1 MNAGTEGASDIAA
14 AMPAQAGTPD
24 DPIAKLNMTF
34 RSIYGANREQVLED
48 TPLAALTL
56 IGTGEI
62 WRVEHGRLA
71 KCYQA
76 DKTLPKIKGLM
87 HAVLGAHG
95 AWSQLLRGRDSISAL
110 KAANE
115 LNEALGEAI
124 ESVSAELP
132 VELAHPARDV
142 LAELKTLSDGWSS
155 GRRAT
160 ADEFPSA
167 LKRVNPQ
174 LDQVIKVVGQAAY
187 AALREGFEAFRSES
201 RPSDWARCF
210 VGVCGPGQGRRDN
223 IEIAAAM
230 SVMGREAVG
239 VRLLYLENALTLADG
254 LKFLAAALVERDLGQ
269 AVFDDQY
276 RMWRDLLADTAIE
289 HAGGG
294 FFPQL
299 GPE

>member
-1 MNAGTEGASDIAA
+1 MNAGPKGVSEISASTL
-14 AMPAQAGTPD
+14 PQVGTLD
-24 DPIAKLNMTF
+24 DPIARLNMAF
-34 RSIYGANREQVLED
+34 RSLYGANREQLLAE

-62 WRVEHGRLA
+62 WRVEHGELV
-71 KCYQA
+71 KCYQPN
-76 DKTLPKIKGLM
+76 KTLPKIKGLM

-95 AWSQLLRGRDSISAL
+95 AWSLLLRGRDSTSAL
-110 KAANE
+110 QAAKQ
-115 LNEALGEAI
+115 LNDALGEAT
-124 ESVSAELP
+124 ESALAELP
-132 VELAHPARDV
+132 DELAHPARDV
-142 LAELKTLSDGWSS
+142 LIELKRLSEGWSS
-155 GRRAT
+155 GSHAT

-174 LDQVIKVVGQAAY
+174 LEQVIKLVGHASY
-187 AALREGFEAFRSES
+187 KALTDGFEAFRSDS
-201 RPSDWARCF
+201 SPSDWAQCY

-239 VRLLYLENALTLADG
+239 IRLLYLENALTLADG
-254 LKFLAAALVERDLGQ
+254 LRFLAAALVERDLGQ

-289 HAGGG
+289 YAGGG

-299 GPE
+299 GPA

>member
-1 MNAGTEGASDIAA
+1 MNAGPEGASDIPAA
-14 AMPAQAGTPD
+14 TLARAETPD
-24 DPIAKLNMTF
+24 DPIARLNMTF
-34 RSIYGANREQVLED
+34 RSLYGANREQVLED

-62 WRVEHGRLA
+62 WRVEHGRLT
-71 KCYQA
+71 KRYQPEQ
-76 DKTLPKIKGLM
+76 TLPKIKGLM

-95 AWSQLLRGRDSISAL
+95 AWSLLLRGRDSGLAL
-110 KAANE
+110 QAARQ

-124 ESVSAELP
+124 ERAASQLP
-132 VELAHPARDV
+132 AELAHPAREV
-142 LAELKTLSDGWSS
+142 LAELKNLSEGWAS

-160 ADEFPSA
+160 AGEFPSA

-174 LDQVIKVVGQAAY
+174 LERVIELVGHATY
-187 AALREGFEAFRSES
+187 DALREGFEAFRNES
-201 RPSDWARCF
+201 SPSDWAQCY

-239 VRLLYLENALTLADG
+239 IRLLYIENALTIADG

-299 GPE
+299 GPG

>member
-1 MNAGTEGASDIAA
+1 MNAGPKCASEISAA
-14 AMPAQAGTPD
+14 ALAQAGTPD

-34 RSIYGANREQVLED
+34 RSLYGANREQVLEE

-71 KCYQA
+71 KCYQPNQ
-76 DKTLPKIKGLM
+76 TLPKIKGLM

-95 AWSQLLRGRDSISAL
+95 AWSLLLRGRDSTAAL
-110 KAANE
+110 QAAKQ
-115 LNEALGEAI
+115 LNEALSGAI
-124 ESVSAELP
+124 ERAAAELP
-132 VELAHPARDV
+132 AELAHPALEV
-142 LAELKTLSDGWSS
+142 LAELKKLSDGWAS
-155 GRRAT
+155 GRQAT

-167 LKRVNPQ
+167 LKKVNPQ
-174 LDQVIKVVGQAAY
+174 LERVITVVGQAAY
-187 AALREGFEAFRSES
+187 AALRDGFEAFRNES
-201 RPSDWARCF
+201 RPSEWAQCF

-230 SVMGREAVG
+230 SLMGREAVG
-239 VRLLYLENALTLADG
+239 VRLLYLENALTIADG
-254 LKFLAAALVERDLGQ
+254 LRFLAAAIVERDLGQ

-299 GPE
+299 GPA

>member
-1 MNAGTEGASDIAA
+1 MNAGPEGASDIAA
-14 AMPAQAGTPD
+14 ATPAQTGTPD
-24 DPIAKLNMTF
+24 DPVAKLNMTF
-34 RSIYGANREQVLED
+34 RSLYGANREQVLEE

-62 WRVEHGRLA
+62 WRVEHGA
-71 KCYQA
+71 VVKCYQP
-76 DKTLPKIKGLM
+76 DQTLPKIKGLM

-95 AWSQLLRGRDSISAL
+95 AWSQLLRGRDSSLAL
-110 KAANE
+110 LAARQ

-124 ESVSAELP
+124 ERAAAELP
-132 VELAHPARDV
+132 AELAHPARDV
-142 LAELKTLSDGWSS
+142 LTELKRLSDGWLS
-155 GRRAT
+155 GRHAT

-167 LKRVNPQ
+167 LKSVNPQ
-174 LDQVIKVVGQAAY
+174 LERVIKLVGHATY
-187 AALREGFEAFRSES
+187 NALSDGFEAFRNES
-201 RPSDWARCF
+201 SPSDWAQCY

-239 VRLLYLENALTLADG
+239 IRLLYLENALTIADG
-254 LKFLAAALVERDLGQ
+254 LRFLAAALVERDLGQ

-289 HAGGG
+289 YAGGG

-299 GPE
+299 GPA

>member
-1 MNAGTEGASDIAA
+1 MNAGPKGESETSAA
-14 AMPAQAGTPD
+14 TLAQAGAPD

-34 RSIYGANREQVLED
+34 RSLYGANREQLLAE

-62 WRVEHGRLA
+62 WRVEYGKLS
-71 KCYQA
+71 KCYQP
-76 DKTLPKIKGLM
+76 DQTLPKIKGLM
-87 HAVLGAHG
+87 HAVLDAHG
-95 AWSQLLRGRDSISAL
+95 AWSQLLRGRDSSLAL
-110 KAANE
+110 QAAKQ

-124 ESVSAELP
+124 ESVSTELP
-132 VELAHPARDV
+132 VELALPARDV
-142 LAELKTLSDGWSS
+142 LIELKRLSDGWLS
-155 GRRAT
+155 GRHAT

-174 LDQVIKVVGQAAY
+174 LERVITVVGQAAY
-187 AALREGFEAFRSES
+187 SALRDGFEAFRRDSS
-201 RPSDWARCF
+201 PNDWRQCF

-239 VRLLYLENALTLADG
+239 VRLLYLENALTIADG
-254 LKFLAAALVERDLGQ
+254 LRFLAAAIVERDLGQ

-289 HAGGG
+289 YAGGS
-294 FFPQL
+294 FFPQM
-299 GPE
+299 GPA

>member
-1 MNAGTEGASDIAA
+1 MTAGPQGASDIAA
-14 AMPAQAGTPD
+14 ATLAQAGTSD

-34 RSIYGANREQVLED
+34 RSLYGANREQVLEE

-62 WRVEHGRLA
+62 WRVEHGAVA
-71 KCYQA
+71 KCYQPN
-76 DKTLPKIKGLM
+76 KTLPKIKGLM

-95 AWSQLLRGRDSISAL
+95 AWSLLLRGRNSTPAL
-110 KAANE
+110 QAAKQ
-115 LNEALGEAI
+115 LNEALNEAI
-124 ESVSAELP
+124 ESASAELP
-132 VELAHPARDV
+132 DELAHPARDV
-142 LAELKTLSDGWSS
+142 LIELKRLSDGWLS
-155 GRRAT
+155 GRHAT

-167 LKRVNPQ
+167 LERVNPQ
-174 LDQVIKVVGQAAY
+174 LEQVIKLVGHATY
-187 AALREGFEAFRSES
+187 DALRDGFEAFRNES
-201 RPSDWARCF
+201 DPDDWRRCF

-239 VRLLYLENALTLADG
+239 IRLLYLENALTLADG
-254 LKFLAAALVERDLGQ
+254 LRFLAAALVERDLGQ
-269 AVFDDQY
+269 AVFNDQY

-294 FFPQL
+294 FFPQM
-299 GPE
+299 GPA

>member
-1 MNAGTEGASDIAA
+1 MNAGPEGASDISAA
-14 AMPAQAGTPD
+14 ALGQAGAPD
-24 DPIAKLNMTF
+24 DPIANLNMTF
-34 RSIYGANREQVLED
+34 RSLYGANREQVLAE

-62 WRVEHGRLA
+62 WRVEHGELT
-71 KCYQA
+71 KCYQPN
-76 DKTLPKIKGLM
+76 KTLPKIKGLM

-95 AWSQLLRGRDSISAL
+95 AWSLLLRSRDSSEASQ
-110 KAANE
+110 AAKQ

-124 ESVSAELP
+124 ERAAAELP
-132 VELAHPARDV
+132 DELAYPAREV
-142 LAELKTLSDGWSS
+142 LIELKRLSDGWLS
-155 GRRAT
+155 GSHAT

-174 LDQVIKVVGQAAY
+174 LKQVIKLVGRAAY
-187 AALREGFEAFRSES
+187 SALSEGFEAFRNDSS
-201 RPSDWARCF
+201 PSDWAQCY

-239 VRLLYLENALTLADG
+239 IRLLYLENALTIPDG

-269 AVFDDQY
+269 AVFNDQY
-276 RMWRDLLADTAIE
+276 RMWRDILADTAIE
-289 HAGGG
+289 QAGGG

-299 GPE
+299 GPG

>member
-1 MNAGTEGASDIAA
+1 MNAGPKGESEISAA
-14 AMPAQAGTPD
+14 TLAQAGTPD

-34 RSIYGANREQVLED
+34 RSLYGANREQVLEE

-56 IGTGEI
+56 IGTAEI

-71 KCYQA
+71 KCYQPNQ
-76 DKTLPKIKGLM
+76 TLPKIKGLM

-95 AWSQLLRGRDSISAL
+95 AWSQLLRGRDSNSAL
-110 KAANE
+110 QAARQ
-115 LNEALGEAI
+115 LNAALGEAI

-142 LAELKTLSDGWSS
+142 LAELKTLSDGWLSR
-155 GRRAT
+155 RRAT

-174 LDQVIKVVGQAAY
+174 LEQVIKVVGHAAY
-187 AALREGFEAFRSES
+187 SALREGFEAFRSES
-201 RPSDWARCF
+201 SPNDWRQCF

-269 AVFDDQY
+269 AVFDNQY

-289 HAGGG
+289 YAGGG

-299 GPE
+299 GPG

>member
-1 MNAGTEGASDIAA
+1 MNAGAKGESEISAA
-14 AMPAQAGTPD
+14 TLAQAGTPD

-34 RSIYGANREQVLED
+34 RSLYGANREQVLEE

-71 KCYQA
+71 KCYQP
-76 DKTLPKIKGLM
+76 DQTLPKIKGLM

-95 AWSQLLRGRDSISAL
+95 AWSQLLRGRHSTAAL
-110 KAANE
+110 QAAKQ
-115 LNEALGEAI
+115 LNEALAEAI
-124 ESVSAELP
+124 ECVSAELP

-142 LAELKTLSDGWSS
+142 LAELKHLSDEWLS

-174 LDQVIKVVGQAAY
+174 LEQVIKVVGHAAY
-187 AALREGFEAFRSES
+187 SALREGFEAFRSES
-201 RPSDWARCF
+201 SPNDWRQCF

-254 LKFLAAALVERDLGQ
+254 LRFLAAALVERDLGQ

-289 HAGGG
+289 YAGGS

>member
-1 MNAGTEGASDIAA
+1 MNAGTEGESEISAA
-14 AMPAQAGTPD
+14 TLAQAGTPD

-34 RSIYGANREQVLED
+34 RSLYGANREQVLEE

-62 WRVEHGRLA
+62 WRVEHGKLA
-71 KCYQA
+71 KCYQPNQ
-76 DKTLPKIKGLM
+76 TLPKIKGLM

-95 AWSQLLRGRDSISAL
+95 AWGQLLRGRDSTAAL
-110 KAANE
+110 QAAKQ
-115 LNEALGEAI
+115 LNEALAEAI

-132 VELAHPARDV
+132 VELAHPAREF
-142 LAELKTLSDGWSS
+142 LAELKTLSDQWLS
-155 GRRAT
+155 GRGAT
-160 ADEFPSA
+160 ANEFPSA

-174 LDQVIKVVGQAAY
+174 LEQVIKVVGHAAY
-187 AALREGFEAFRSES
+187 SALREGFEAFRSES
-201 RPSDWARCF
+201 SPNDWRQCF

-223 IEIAAAM
+223 IEIAAAI

-254 LKFLAAALVERDLGQ
+254 LRFLAAALVERDLGQ

-289 HAGGG
+289 YAGGS

>member
-1 MNAGTEGASDIAA
+1 MNAGLEDASEISA
-14 AMPAQAGTPD
+14 PTLGQAGTPD

-34 RSIYGANREQVLED
+34 RSLYGANRERVLEEI
-48 TPLAALTL
+48 PLAALTL

-71 KCYQA
+71 KRYQP
-76 DKTLPKIKGLM
+76 DQTLPKIKGLM

-95 AWSQLLRGRDSISAL
+95 AWSLLLRGRDSTSAL
-110 KAANE
+110 QAAKQ

-124 ESVSAELP
+124 ESASAELP
-132 VELAHPARDV
+132 IELARPARDV
-142 LAELKTLSDGWSS
+142 LAELKRLSDGWLS

-160 ADEFPSA
+160 ADEFPST

-174 LDQVIKVVGQAAY
+174 LERVINVVGHAAY
-187 AALREGFEAFRSES
+187 AALTDGFEAFRNDSS
-201 RPSDWARCF
+201 PSDWAECF

-239 VRLLYLENALTLADG
+239 VRLLYLENALTIADG
-254 LKFLAAALVERDLGQ
+254 LRFLAAALVERDLGQ

-299 GPE
+299 GPA